1 MATMIPHTSENAEE
15 KMTTV
20 IADDLHIKGT
30 ITFATSLMI
39 KGTLEGEI
47 ISEGLLVVG
56 PTAKIS
62 ATIVTKS
69 LVSHG
74 EIKGDVSASEQVVL
88 KQTAVQT
95 GNIAT
100 PYIVVENGSVFNGS
114 CVMKREKTESRGFE
128 EAPSGGAAQEIGEAG
143 PTAEVSETAGRA
155 GGAQGE
161 QKSFDPPRY
170 GQDQSNEPDEGLQPD
185 AVKATG
191 EAEDAGAA
199 RQGSGA
205 PDAGHDQA
213 GGEAGGAEEPEQKTK
228 DDGGSEF
235 TIRSKWRKKE
245 LF

>member
-1 MATMIPHTSENAEE
+1 MATMIPRISENAEE

-56 PTAKIS
+56 PTAKIN

-74 EIKGDVSASEQVVL
+74 EIKGDVTASEQVVL

-95 GNIAT
+95 GNITT
-100 PYIVVENGSVFNGS
+100 PYIVVENGSAFNGS
-114 CVMKREKTESRGFE
+114 CVMKREKAVMLGE
-128 EAPSGGAAQEIGEAG
+128 ETPTGGAAPEIGETG
-143 PTAEVSETAGRA
+143 LTPEVTETAGQA
-155 GGAQGE
+155 GGTQGE
-161 QKSFDPPRY
+161 QRSFDSPR
-170 GQDQSNEPDEGLQPD
+170 QSNEPDEGLQPD
-185 AVKATG
+185 AAKAAGEADEARATG
-191 EAEDAGAA
+191 
-199 RQGSGA
+199 QGSGSSEY
-205 PDAGHDQA
+205 GVDQP
-213 GGEAGGAEEPEQKTK
+213 GEQAGGAEEPDHKTK

>member
-1 MATMIPHTSENAEE
+1 MATMIPHASENAEE

-74 EIKGDVSASEQVVL
+74 EIKGDVAASEQVVL

-95 GNIAT
+95 GNITT

-114 CVMKREKTESRGFE
+114 CVMKRETTARRGVKGGPTE
-128 EAPSGGAAQEIGEAG
+128 GAAQGIDETGLTSEA
-143 PTAEVSETAGRA
+143 TEAAGQA
-155 GGAQGE
+155 GGTQGE
-161 QKSFDPPRY
+161 EKSFDSPQY
-170 GQDQSNEPDEGLQPD
+170 GQDQSNEPDEGLQPE

-191 EAEDAGAA
+191 EAEVARAAREGSGSSDAG
-199 RQGSGA
+199 
-205 PDAGHDQA
+205 PDQP
-213 GGEAGGAEEPEQKTK
+213 GGEASGAEEPDQKTK

-235 TIRSKWRKKE
+235 TVRSKWRKKE

>member
-56 PTAKIS
+56 PTAKIG

-74 EIKGDVSASEQVVL
+74 EIKGDVTASEQVVL

-95 GNIAT
+95 GNITT

-114 CVMKREKTESRGFE
+114 CVMKREKPEGRGIE
-128 EAPSGGAAQEIGEAG
+128 EAPTQGTGEEVGEAWAAETAGEAG
-143 PTAEVSETAGRA
+143 SAQADQTSFDSREREQGQSTEGNEGLRADASGQGEEARAAQGDIGSSEYGSGR
-155 GGAQGE
+155 QGE
-161 QKSFDPPRY
+161 Q
-170 GQDQSNEPDEGLQPD
+170 
-185 AVKATG
+185 
-191 EAEDAGAA
+191 AGT
-199 RQGSGA
+199 
-205 PDAGHDQA
+205 
-213 GGEAGGAEEPEQKTK
+213 AEEPEQKTK
-228 DDGGSEF
+228 DDGGSESPL
-235 TIRSKWRKKE
+235 RSKWRKKE

>member
-1 MATMIPHTSENAEE
+1 MATMIPHTPENAEE

-56 PTAKIS
+56 PTAKIG

-74 EIKGDVSASEQVVL
+74 EIKGDVTASEQVVL

-95 GNIAT
+95 GNITT

-114 CVMKREKTESRGFE
+114 CVMTRAITAVRDTEGSPTE
-128 EAPSGGAAQEIGEAG
+128 GAAQETGEAALT
-143 PTAEVSETAGRA
+143 PFTETDG
-155 GGAQGE
+155 QGE
-161 QKSFDPPRY
+161 GTQGARESFDPPR
-170 GQDQSNEPDEGLQPD
+170 DQSNEPGEGE
-185 AVKATG
+185 G
-191 EAEDAGAA
+191 RE
-199 RQGSGA
+199 GSGSTEYGA
-205 PDAGHDQA
+205 DQPEEQA
-213 GGEAGGAEEPEQKTK
+213 GGAGESDQKTK
-228 DDGGSEF
+228 GDGGSEF
-235 TIRSKWRKKE
+235 TLRSKWRKKE

>member
-1 MATMIPHTSENAEE
+1 MATMIPHTPENAEE

-56 PTAKIS
+56 PTAKIG

-74 EIKGDVSASEQVVL
+74 EIKGDVTASEQVVL

-95 GNIAT
+95 GNITT

-114 CVMKREKTESRGFE
+114 CVMKREETVSRGVQ
-128 EAPSGGAAQEIGEAG
+128 EAPTGGGAQEIGEAG
-143 PTAEVSETAGRA
+143 PTSEVSETVGQA
-155 GGAQGE
+155 GGTQGE

-170 GQDQSNEPDEGLQPD
+170 GQDQSNEPNEGLQQD

-191 EAEDAGAA
+191 EAEEARAA
-199 RQGSGA
+199 REGSGS
-205 PDAGHDQA
+205 PDAGPD
-213 GGEAGGAEEPEQKTK
+213 
-228 DDGGSEF
+228 
-235 TIRSKWRKKE
+235 
-245 LF
+245 

>member
-1 MATMIPHTSENAEE
+1 MATTIPHTPENAEE

-74 EIKGDVSASEQVVL
+74 EIKGDVAASEQVVL

-95 GNIAT
+95 GNITT

-114 CVMKREKTESRGFE
+114 CVMKREKTVAGDVEGTPAE
-128 EAPSGGAAQEIGEAG
+128 GTDQEIGEAG
-143 PTAEVSETAGRA
+143 LTSEATGTTEEAEGT
-155 GGAQGE
+155 QGE
-161 QKSFDPPRY
+161 QKSFDSPQY
-170 GQDQSNEPDEGLQPD
+170 GRDPSNEPDEGFQPD
-185 AVKATG
+185 AAKATG
-191 EAEDAGAA
+191 EAEVAGAA
-199 RQGSGA
+199 REGGGSSEPS
-205 PDAGHDQA
+205 PDQS
-213 GGEAGGAEEPEQKTK
+213 GGEARGVEEPDQKTK

-235 TIRSKWRKKE
+235 TSRSKWRKKE